1 MIKIKY
7 LFFASAIMIFVLATN
22 AFGQDTSFNE
32 TDSKQKRPNRT
43 KSSFRSDSRSLNYG
57 TISGR
62 AVTPDGRAIR
72 GALIVLL
79 GNDGPRFA
87 ISGSLGYFSISGI
100 PLGEQY
106 SLSVSHLRYL
116 FAIPTQI
123 IKIHTDIT
131 DILMVGESNVD

>member
-7 LFFASAIMIFVLATN
+7 LFFASSIVTFVLAAN
-22 AFGQDTSFNE
+22 AFGQDASDREAERNRRLHKTSQA
-32 TDSKQKRPNRT
+32 SLRT
-43 KSSFRSDSRSLNYG
+43 GSSSVNFG

-62 AVTPDGRAIR
+62 VVTPDGRGIR

-79 GNDGPRFA
+79 GDDGPRFA
-87 ISGSLGYFSISGI
+87 ISSSLGYFSISGI

-116 FAIPTQI
+116 FAVPTQV

-131 DILMVGESNVD
+131 DILMVGESNID